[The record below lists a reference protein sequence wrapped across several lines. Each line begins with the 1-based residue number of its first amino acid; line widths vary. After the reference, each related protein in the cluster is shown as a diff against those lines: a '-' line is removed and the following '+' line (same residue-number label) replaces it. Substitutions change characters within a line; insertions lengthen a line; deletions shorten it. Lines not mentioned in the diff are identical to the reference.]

1 MNDMRQTSFPERKP
15 LPTGETALRQK
26 RGGLAWV
33 SILLVL
39 CLVAGMVPVFSQQ
52 TQVSAAASFSDHVI
66 DTVTNMEGVT
76 VNLFDYW
83 VKNSNNGADGYR
95 NTNEGINHNKE
106 LRFGSRTNDDQN
118 YPDLTGNGLTINGF
132 NGKIIEGIVEENL
145 GGDGYPIIA
154 EEKRFLN
161 TSDHSLSYLFNPNDT
176 SMENYRN
183 TYENATGLFRIDDE
197 GYYYYNAN
205 ENYAEYDIDDNRF
218 YVYNTW
224 GVENNSQDTTDGQF
238 FPFDPANEVFSSIK
252 NSISQ
257 NGIDCT
263 NSSLNHYFGFTLEAE
278 FLQPAN
284 GNITIGDNSQPMT
297 FEFSGDDDVWV
308 FVDGVLVL
316 DLGGIHNK
324 AEGSINFATGEVIT
338 KSNVYNNNNDKG
350 EQRTTI
356 LECFQNAGKSTEV
369 GFKGNT
375 FADNTYHTLS
385 FFYLER
391 GATASNMMLKFNL
404 DTRPVNQIV
413 KMDETGTPIEGITY
427 ELYEATV
434 DANGTYNQKDDV
446 LATLT
451 TDEDGYATFL
461 DEEGKPFEFNNDAEF
476 ELGTDG
482 QYHFILKEIDVPSG
496 YRSTGDIW
504 LRFDP
509 QTGSG
514 GQLLVSNKWQTGAIA
529 NYSFVGTENSL
540 DWANDRKP
548 ENGLAVDSIMEN
560 GTMFAVVLMK
570 DTDGYWVPLYGNNRN
585 GWQIQEPNNRSEA
598 DSVVSAVIEAAKQ
611 QNINHD
617 GVICEQNVE
626 GQWEVTLNEL
636 PGDIT
641 QYYYANMAD
650 PNSAKYIVAF
660 YATSA
665 RSLNSAMAS
674 NTWLIDTSSFERKFS
689 ANIWIPNIRNMFQVQ
704 KLDQNGDPMNSGSVT
719 YQLYE
724 SNGVTIGQDGT
735 VTIKPNATPYDT
747 ATVQLTDANSVA
759 VFGLDGN
766 SNSKAPLNTD
776 KTYYLVETSAPTGYV
791 PSTQVVTIV
800 VDDTGVHADAGISGD
815 DVTVAVGVGYLLK
828 PMEKFGANDAIDATL
843 HDITGVVQTG
853 TLNGSGNSI
862 DWLSDNKE
870 TQTIHLNYN
879 PEGALLQYSLTEGA
893 NTGITQ
899 PYLTYE
905 SGFGRL
911 YIDQCFAHNME
922 ELNKINIKEAINNNE
937 YYAENGITPLFT
949 GSTTVQIKND
959 LEIKT
964 GSVTVSKTVTGLLNP
979 DEDTFGFTIQFDGT
993 TVPGTVNY
1001 TTVGD
1006 AEVTGGTDGTDG
1018 TNGTVAVTDN
1028 SIAFTL
1034 KNDDSVTFNGLPE
1047 GLQYTITESGND
1059 TKYTYTTTVSAKK
1072 SDSTAVEDSKTDDD
1086 ASIFT
1091 QSIVKEDTITVT
1103 YTNAVDPVKFD
1114 FTKVDGNSEN
1124 NTPLDGAGFTLY
1136 QWNGT
1141 GDNTDLVNTE
1151 TPGENWEEVNGGAVS
1166 GSTGEFNFDDLYC
1179 DATYRLVETTTPG
1192 GYIAPQGQWQLTY
1205 VGVGTQDSYNGWT
1218 IELIT
1223 EDGALNKAPAFG
1235 VDGSTLYLPNY
1246 QVPEIPVTGGEGGG
1260 WMFYG
1265 LTGTLLVGGAV
1276 LTLFAFSRRRK
1287 HF

>member
-1 MNDMRQTSFPERKP
+1 MNDMRQTSFPGRKP

-26 RGGLAWV
+26 SGLAWV

-39 CLVAGMVPVFSQQ
+39 CLVAGMLPVFSQG
-52 TQVSAAASFSDHVI
+52 TQVGAEATYSDHTI
-66 DTVTNMEGVT
+66 STVTNMEGVT

-83 VKNSNNGADGYR
+83 VKNSQNGADGYR
-95 NTNEGINHNKE
+95 NTNEGINFNKE

-238 FPFDPANEVFSSIK
+238 FPFDPANEVFSSRT

-338 KSNVYNNNNDKG
+338 KSNVDNNNNDKG

-356 LECFQNAGKSTEV
+356 LKCFQNAGKSTEV

-413 KMDETGTPIEGITY
+413 KMDETGMPIEGITY

-434 DANGTYNQKDDV
+434 DADGTYNQRDNTV

-461 DEEGKPFEFNNDAEF
+461 DREGKPFEFNSTRFTPVN
-476 ELGTDG
+476 G
-482 QYHFILKEIDVPSG
+482 QYHFILKETNVPPG

-504 LRFDP
+504 LRFDS
-509 QTGSG
+509 TDVASG

-548 ENGLAVDSIMEN
+548 VNGLTVDNIMKN

-570 DTDGYWVPLYGNNRN
+570 DTDGNWVPLYGNNRN
-585 GWQIQEPNNRSEA
+585 GWQIQEPSDRSEA

-641 QYYYANMAD
+641 QYYYANMTD
-650 PNSAKYIVAF
+650 PDSVKYIVAF

-665 RSLNSAMAS
+665 RSLNGAAAN

-704 KLDQNGDPMNSGSVT
+704 KLDANGNPMTSGSVT
-719 YQLYE
+719 YQLYK
-724 SNGVTIGQDGT
+724 SDGVTIGQDGT

-747 ATVQLTDANSVA
+747 ATVQITDANSVA

-800 VDDTGVHADAGISGD
+800 VDDTGVHADAGVEND
-815 DVTVAVGVGYLLK
+815 DVTVAVGAGYLLK

-843 HDITGVVQTG
+843 HDIKGVVQTG
-853 TLNGSGNSI
+853 TLDGTSGTSITWNEVSDTSGSTE
-862 DWLSDNKE
+862 L
-870 TQTIHLNYN
+870 HLQY
-879 PEGALLQYSLTEGA
+879 GITGRLLQYGPYNEGDD
-893 NTGITQ
+893 
-899 PYLTYE
+899 PYLTYD

-911 YIDQCFAHNME
+911 YIEQCMTHN
-922 ELNKINIKEAINNNE
+922 KGTHKDNIETAI
-937 YYAENGITPLFT
+937 
-949 GSTTVQIKND
+949 
-959 LEIKT
+959 
-964 GSVTVSKTVTGLLNP
+964 
-979 DEDTFGFTIQFDGT
+979 
-993 TVPGTVNY
+993 
-1001 TTVGD
+1001 
-1006 AEVTGGTDGTDG
+1006 
-1018 TNGTVAVTDN
+1018 
-1028 SIAFTL
+1028 
-1034 KNDDSVTFNGLPE
+1034 
-1047 GLQYTITESGND
+1047 GND
-1059 TKYTYTTTVSAKK
+1059 EYHSADQKPPR
-1072 SDSTAVEDSKTDDD
+1072 D
-1086 ASIFT
+1086 
-1091 QSIVKEDTITVT
+1091 QNRRC
-1103 YTNAVDPVKFD
+1103 Y
-1114 FTKVDGNSEN
+1114 
-1124 NTPLDGAGFTLY
+1124 
-1136 QWNGT
+1136 
-1141 GDNTDLVNTE
+1141 GD
-1151 TPGENWEEVNGGAVS
+1151 
-1166 GSTGEFNFDDLYC
+1166 
-1179 DATYRLVETTTPG
+1179 
-1192 GYIAPQGQWQLTY
+1192 
-1205 VGVGTQDSYNGWT
+1205 
-1218 IELIT
+1218 
-1223 EDGALNKAPAFG
+1223 
-1235 VDGSTLYLPNY
+1235 
-1246 QVPEIPVTGGEGGG
+1246 
-1260 WMFYG
+1260 
-1265 LTGTLLVGGAV
+1265 
-1276 LTLFAFSRRRK
+1276 
-1287 HF
+1287 